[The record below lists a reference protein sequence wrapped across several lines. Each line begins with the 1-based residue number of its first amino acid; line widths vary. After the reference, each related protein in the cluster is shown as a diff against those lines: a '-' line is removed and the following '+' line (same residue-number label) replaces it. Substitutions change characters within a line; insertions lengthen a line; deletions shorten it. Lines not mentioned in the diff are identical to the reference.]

1 MQSDRPVE
9 HWKGAFGDAYIS
21 RNVADAAAVRQRT
34 LVWGRYLWPVMAELP
49 NSILEVGC
57 SIGINLRA
65 LKNLVGAELFAVEPN
80 QSARDRVLAEGVL
93 DADHLFDATADR
105 LPLADGA
112 VEMSFTTGVLI
123 HVPPAELPA
132 AMDELHRV
140 SSRYVLMSEYFADQP
155 EEKTYRG
162 ETGLLFKRDFGA
174 MMLERH
180 RDLKLVDYGFL
191 WKHAG
196 ASDSGNWWLFEK
208 RG

>member
-1 MQSDRPVE
+1 MPSNRPVE
-9 HWKGAFGDAYIS
+9 HWKGEFGDSYIG
-21 RNVADAAAVRQRT
+21 RNVADDAAVRQRT
-34 LVWGRYLWPVMAELP
+34 LIWGRYLWPILP
-49 NSILEVGC
+49 ALPDSILEVGC

-65 LKNLVGAELFAVEPN
+65 LKNLVGAQLHAVEPN
-80 QSARDRVLAEGVL
+80 ASARKRVIDEGVL
-93 DADHLFDATADR
+93 DADRIYDATADK
-105 LPLADGA
+105 LPLGDGA

-132 AMDELHRV
+132 AMDELYRV

-174 MMLERH
+174 MMMERH
-180 RDLKLVDYGFL
+180 GDLRLVDYGFL

-208 RG
+208 